1 MGSGGT
7 AMFLKRLLGLLG
19 KDLAMDLGTANTLLY
34 TPKDGIVLNEP
45 SVVAMDA
52 KNGSIIAV
60 GKEAKDFL
68 GRTPER
74 IKAIRPMKDGVIAD
88 FEVTKEMISF
98 FVKKVIRGLSLVKPR
113 IVICVPTGITQV
125 EKARRD
131 RSRPSN
137 RRSTRSHISSKSPWP
152 RPSARTCP
160 STDAHLGNMVVD
172 IGGGTT
178 EVAVIS
184 LSAVAYA
191 ESARVAGDE
200 MNEAIQRYFQDKFQM
215 LIGENQAER
224 IKMAIGSAT
233 DLGETLTGE
242 VSGKNMVD
250 GTPRRVEITDAHIR
264 EAIHEPVTAIVM
276 AVRRALEKTPPEL
289 VGDVACN
296 GLLLAGGG
304 ALLKGLDK
312 LISQE
317 TNLSVVVDE
326 DPLTTVVRG
335 TGRTLDDLKKFG
347 KVYIN

>member
-1 MGSGGT
+1 MI
-7 AMFLKRLLGLLG
+7 FKHLLGLLG

-52 KNGSIIAV
+52 YNGNIIAV
-60 GKEAKDFL
+60 GREAKDFL
-68 GRTPER
+68 GRTPDR
-74 IKAIRPMKDGVIAD
+74 IKAIRPLKDGVIAD

-98 FVKKVIRGLSLVKPR
+98 FVKKAIKGLSLIKPR

-125 EKARRD
+125 EKRAV
-131 RSRPSN
+131 
-137 RRSTRSHISSKSPWP
+137 IE
-152 RPSARTCP
+152 SALQSGVREVKLVEEP
-160 STDAHLGNMVVD
+160 MAAAIGAGLPIHEPIGNMVVD

-200 MNEAIQRYFQDKFQM
+200 MNEAVQRYFQDKFQM

-224 IKMAIGSAT
+224 IKIALGSAYP
-233 DLGETLTGE
+233 LPETLRGE

-250 GTPRRVEITDAHIR
+250 GTPRRIEITDANIR
-264 EAIHEPVTAIVM
+264 EAIHEPVMAIVM
-276 AVRRALEKTPPEL
+276 AVKRALEKTPPEL
-289 VGDVACN
+289 VGDIATN

-304 ALLKGLDK
+304 ALLKGLDV
-312 LISQE
+312 LLARE
-317 TNLSVVVDE
+317 TNLTVIVDD

-335 TGRTLDDLKKFG
+335 TGRTLDDLKTYS

>member
-1 MGSGGT
+1 ML
-7 AMFLKRLLGLLG
+7 FKRLLGLLG

-34 TPKDGIVLNEP
+34 TAKDGIVLNEP

-52 KNGSIIAV
+52 HKGNIIAV
-60 GKEAKDFL
+60 GREAKDFL

-74 IKAIRPMKDGVIAD
+74 IRAIRPMKDGVIAD

-98 FVKKVIRGLSLVKPR
+98 FVKKVIKGLSLVKPR

-125 EKARRD
+125 EKRAV
-131 RSRPSN
+131 
-137 RRSTRSHISSKSPWP
+137 IE
-152 RPSARTCP
+152 SALQAGVREVKLIEEP
-160 STDAHLGNMVVD
+160 MAAAIGAGLPIDEPIGNMVVD

-200 MNEAIQRYFQDKFQM
+200 MNEAVQRYFQDRFQM
-215 LIGENQAER
+215 LIGENQAEK
-224 IKMAIGSAT
+224 IKMAMGSAYP
-233 DLGETLTGE
+233 LPEAITGE

-250 GTPRRVEITDAHIR
+250 GTPRRIEVTDAQIR
-264 EAIHEPVTAIVM
+264 EAIREPVAAIIM
-276 AVRRALEKTPPEL
+276 AVKRALEKTPPEL
-289 VGDVACN
+289 VGDIASN

-304 ALLKGLDK
+304 ALLKGLDV
-312 LISQE
+312 LISRE
-317 TNLSVVVDE
+317 TNLNVIVDD

-335 TGRTLDDLKKFG
+335 TGRTLDDMKVYG